1 MATKA
6 SKAEVQKRLKG
17 EVWEGAK
24 KRSGLPPVNGHTG
37 IFGYHMDDCLC
48 GMAGWPCFRDGSIW
62 SCCGSTDV
70 NSKCSKSNE
79 K

>member
-6 SKAEVQKRLKG
+6 SKEEVKRRLKG
-17 EVWEGAK
+17 EIWEGAN
-24 KRSGLPPVNGHTG
+24 KREGLPPVNGHTG
-37 IFGYHMDDCLC
+37 IFAYHCDDCLC

-62 SCCGSTDV
+62 SCCASTDV
-70 NSKCSKSNE
+70 NSKCLKAGN